1 MSDPKD
7 EFELPVFDRPMQDP
21 PCTITYKQAVRAFE
35 EFAEVLKLREQP
47 RPVERISEFKM

>member
-1 MSDPKD
+1 MQDDDPLFD
-7 EFELPVFDRPMQDP
+7 LPVFTEPQRPP
-21 PCTITYKQAVRAFE
+21 ASVPYEVAVRAFE